1 MRVIHSSS
9 LVGLLTLTKAS
20 AWSSISSSSGFCG
33 KCRIGFGRCLPSSA
47 WFPLAALHSFS
58 VDQEGE
64 AGTESFRLF
73 FKGKVTLDCFHFFF
87 RKQIENCCL
96 FRLSLIVDTAIII
109 MIMIN
114 IIGWVFID

>member
-20 AWSSISSSSGFCG
+20 AWSSISSSGFCG

-47 WFPLAALHSFS
+47 WFPLSALHSFS

-64 AGTESFRLF
+64 TGTESFRLF
-73 FKGKVTLDCFHFFF
+73 FKGKVTLDCFF
-87 RKQIENCCL
+87 N
-96 FRLSLIVDTAIII
+96 LILIFLQLRAVVYSASH
-109 MIMIN
+109 
-114 IIGWVFID
+114 